1 MNRERLMKVLLGPL
15 VSEKSAR
22 AADHANQY
30 VFKVLRDATKPEI
43 KAAVEDL
50 FEVEVEGVQVVNI
63 KGKAKRFGARLGRR
77 KDWRKAYV
85 RLQKGQE
92 IDLGGGA

>member
-1 MNRERLMKVLLGPL
+1 MNQERLMKVILGPL

-22 AADHANQY
+22 IGDQANQY
-30 VFKVLRDATKPEI
+30 AFKVLRDATKPEI
-43 KAAVEDL
+43 KAAVEKL
-50 FEVEVEGVQVVNI
+50 FEVKVEGVQVVNL
-63 KGKAKRFGARLGRR
+63 KGKTKRFGARLGRR

-92 IDLGGGA
+92 IHLGGGA

>member
-1 MNRERLMKVLLGPL
+1 MNQERLMKVILGPL

-22 AADHANQY
+22 IGDQANQY
-30 VFKVLRDATKPEI
+30 AFKVLRDATKPEI
-43 KAAVEDL
+43 KAAVEKL
-50 FEVEVEGVQVVNI
+50 FEVKVEGVQVVNL
-63 KGKAKRFGARLGRR
+63 KGKTKRFGARLGRR

-85 RLQKGQE
+85 RLQAGQE

>member
-1 MNRERLMKVLLGPL
+1 MNQERLMKVILGPL

-22 AADHANQY
+22 IGDQANQY
-30 VFKVLRDATKPEI
+30 AFKVLRDATKPEI
-43 KAAVEDL
+43 KAAVEKL
-50 FEVEVEGVQVVNI
+50 FEVKVEGVQVVNL
-63 KGKAKRFGARLGRR
+63 KGKTKRFGARLGRR